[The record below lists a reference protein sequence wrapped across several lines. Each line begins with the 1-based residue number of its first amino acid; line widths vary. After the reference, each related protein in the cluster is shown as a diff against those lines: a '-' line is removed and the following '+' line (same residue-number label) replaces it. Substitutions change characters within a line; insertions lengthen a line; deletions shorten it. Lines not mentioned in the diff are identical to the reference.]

1 MNNVKG
7 KLRLS
12 KIVLQKKPKKQKP
25 QNKNKM
31 DVSLGHWTN
40 KKNIILELW
49 TEQ

>member
-12 KIVLQKKPKKQKP
+12 KIVLQNKKKKP